1 MAPKANSRKKPAPT
15 WSSAGFQCR
24 LGKNGQVKIS
34 SATGEAGRTHMPG
47 RFKTLDDAKRAA
59 DVFVED
65 HLKNNGISADD
76 LWAEAE
82 KSCTKKLMV
91 DVDAAHK
98 VLAADTPGAADLATE
113 GKRVAS
119 AMVAARPHLQAD
131 RFSKH
136 SGEYQEALTALVHT
150 HALVLAAQLG
160 VSLREAEEEAGEEGS
175 TGWDAVARLQVA
187 VDDATS
193 TERKWLERGG
203 TTAGG
208 AVESDPGRVVSQAL
222 ASGRDACARLRTER
236 VTRTVDAARKVLDTG
251 TQAGAADLAAE
262 GKRVA
267 SAVGAVGPHLQADH
281 FAKHS
286 GEYQEA
292 LTALVHTRAHLL
304 AAQLGVALREAEEE
318 AGEEG
323 STGWD
328 AVARL
333 QVALDGA
340 TQAERKWLERG
351 GITAGGTVESDPGRV
366 VSQALASGWDAC
378 TLLTIECIARPVDAA
393 RDLRTLSP
401 PADMLGR
408 ARWVQQRRTALM
420 DLQEGLTCVSFM
432 LRADEFPMVP
442 KDCQLALTGM
452 VHECPL
458 TLAAYCRAAVLDAEE
473 TARVAKAAHAT
484 VSLTGASEEQKDT
497 AEEAEEDAVGSFWT
511 LTAALDASLDVV
523 RGWLAQGGFTAGGR
537 VQLDPGGAGWQVRAP
552 WPQHTLPLPTPH
564 RPLPSPRSAAAV
576 GVCSDI
582 HQRAYT
588 RRRSSMPRPC
598 AWRWAVGSVRSRCAS
613 DPGSTSRCANCRLCS
628 SQ

>member
-150 HALVLAAQLG
+150 HALV
-160 VSLREAEEEAGEEGS
+160 
-175 TGWDAVARLQVA
+175 
-187 VDDATS
+187 
-193 TERKWLERGG
+193 
-203 TTAGG
+203 
-208 AVESDPGRVVSQAL
+208 
-222 ASGRDACARLRTER
+222 
-236 VTRTVDAARKVLDTG
+236 
-251 TQAGAADLAAE
+251 
-262 GKRVA
+262 
-267 SAVGAVGPHLQADH
+267 
-281 FAKHS
+281 
-286 GEYQEA
+286 
-292 LTALVHTRAHLL
+292 L